1 MKKYVAILKD
11 KNKDAL
17 TDGLLEAHAEYLRNL
32 RNQGKLWL
40 CGPFEDDETAIQV
53 LVADSANEARLL
65 VQADPF
71 VENGYYGDF
80 EVRGLIEANEAN
92 NFLMGDPD
100 FQGSLHH

>member
-17 TDGLLEAHAEYLRNL
+17 TDGLLESHAEHLRNL

-53 LVADSANEARLL
+53 LVADSINEARLL

-80 EVRGLIEANEAN
+80 ELRGLIEANEAN
-92 NFLMGDPD
+92 NFLMGDPA